1 MGSYMYVLLFLVL
14 GVIPPSFRVTRS
26 YMNVLMTVHQY
37 QKTLATY
44 QLKECHLWAI
54 TVVHEPPRSSTD
66 SRKPDV
72 DTNTQVA
79 EEEPG
84 RDKRIRDRAGR
95 FAHDVGVRRVEAE
108 GSSGETVSD

>member
-1 MGSYMYVLLFLVL
+1 MY
-14 GVIPPSFRVTRS
+14 
-26 YMNVLMTVHQY
+26 VLMTVHQY
-37 QKTLATY
+37 QKTLTTY

-54 TVVHEPPRSSTD
+54 TVVHEPPRCCTD

-72 DTNTQVA
+72 DTDTQVA
-79 EEEPG
+79 EEEPA

-95 FAHDVGVRRVEAE
+95 FAHDVGVRGIEAE